1 MQGPCGTSQG
11 TPAAWHL
18 HKEGLFAFRKRR
30 HAQGLTGVRRGA
42 LVEGGGGSGRRC
54 ALIRFRRPRIS
65 WGPVVRWVAGARLA
79 SLHGDPAR
87 ISTALPPHGCAAR
100 RCTGLGSSGGLCMQT
115 SPGAPQRA
123 TQRCTAAWLL
133 PVARCHSCDAAASSS
148 RMQAQPRGPYC
159 TRRAPQPGAAPG
171 RGRRWPHTPQAAQRR
186 GPPRGRS
193 ARRPPPPPARPPR
206 AGRSP
211 AGWAAAP
218 APCSW
223 APRRRRPRCGASAR
237 AAARRRGALPPG
249 RPARHRG
256 PPGQTRPRRLRGRR
270 PPSRRRRPRPC
281 RRRRCRP
288 RARPAPQPAR
298 QRLAQAAAQAHGCRS
313 AKRRHSPQRQPRP
326 ARQYQAHGC
335 SPDPQVDLQPAR
347 PSPLRRPSRPLQ
359 RAHAASPRPPAPAQR
374 LVRGPLRPT
383 LEAAG
388 SGKRASCQARGRSP
402 LRRTP

>member
-1 MQGPCGTSQG
+1 MCRPWLDYLYICLSLMNGASRLPEAVSGARRLRRKWHAPTRAVWRAGRGRAPEAPVTTQPGRGMHASRHAGPMRHFARHPCSLAPAQG
-11 TPAAWHL
+11 
-18 HKEGLFAFRKRR
+18 GLVALRKRR
-30 HAQGLTGVRRGA
+30 HARGQTGVRRGA

-171 RGRRWPHTPQAAQRR
+171 RGRRWPHTPPAAQRH

-193 ARRPPPPPARPPR
+193 ARRPPPPPARPPH

-218 APCSW
+218 APRSW
-223 APRRRRPRCGASAR
+223 APHWRRPRRGASPR
-237 AAARRRGALPPG
+237 AAARRPGAPPPG
-249 RPARHRG
+249 QPAPRRG
-256 PPGQTRPRRLRGRR
+256 PPGRTRPRRLRGRR
-270 PPSRRRRPRPC
+270 APSRRRRPRPC
-281 RRRRCRP
+281 RRRR
-288 RARPAPQPAR
+288 
-298 QRLAQAAAQAHGCRS
+298 
-313 AKRRHSPQRQPRP
+313 
-326 ARQYQAHGC
+326 
-335 SPDPQVDLQPAR
+335 
-347 PSPLRRPSRPLQ
+347 
-359 RAHAASPRPPAPAQR
+359 
-374 LVRGPLRPT
+374 
-383 LEAAG
+383 
-388 SGKRASCQARGRSP
+388 
-402 LRRTP
+402 